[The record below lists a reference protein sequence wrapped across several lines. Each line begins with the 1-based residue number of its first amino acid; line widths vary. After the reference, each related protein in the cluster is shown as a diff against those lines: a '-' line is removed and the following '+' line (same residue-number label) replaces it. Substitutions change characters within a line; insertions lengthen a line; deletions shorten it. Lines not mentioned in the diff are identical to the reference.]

1 MKRMFYNESYNE
13 TMRLLLSSSSSSS
26 SSSYSSPSP
35 PPPPSL
41 PPAHIEKQME
51 HVEVLK
57 TYIPSPV
64 FTLDEII
71 GTIIKYAQEAE
82 LYQLTQWD
90 NMSKFMLKHTIT
102 NIHANNE
109 KEYLKD
115 FIVYKQYDAVVK
127 QSSGIKYGMFK
138 HKYFN
143 LMFRIDDIND
153 QISGEDSVSSILMEK
168 YKNKYQDIIRLG
180 IIIPLYCHIKFSN
193 PKIFYSVQPYIIG
206 AVTFDKWVNSIQN
219 KGNFDELVYDAFM
232 QLSAILQELH
242 EVDCVHGD
250 IKPANILVGIKN
262 GQVSVF
268 LIDFG
273 LSGIHNKTT
282 NASGGTLPFCAPE
295 TNNTIAN
302 TKNGN
307 NVIKYPQNFEY
318 TWVKHNKSHDIWSL
332 GFIFM
337 TVFAFKSVKLYYHDY
352 PIQFFLSS
360 GYISPIYFQM
370 VKHEYI
376 REILGENILVEPSKR
391 CDILKLN
398 SLISNLSFM

>member
-1 MKRMFYNESYNE
+1 MKKYDKNSDEGE
-13 TMRLLLSSSSSSS
+13 LVKLLPSSS
-26 SSSYSSPSP
+26 SSPSP
-35 PPPPSL
+35 PPPL
-41 PPAHIEKQME
+41 LIPPHTEKQME

-71 GTIIKYAQEAE
+71 GTIIKYTQEAE
-82 LYQLTQWD
+82 LYQLTHWD

-115 FIVYKQYDAVVK
+115 FIVYKQYDALEK
-127 QSSGIKYGMFK
+127 QSSVIKYGMFK

-143 LMFRIDDIND
+143 LMFRIDDIDD
-153 QISGEDSVSSILMEK
+153 QISGEDNVSSILMEK
-168 YKNKYQDIIRLG
+168 YKNRYQDIIRMG
-180 IIIPLYCHIKFSN
+180 IVIPVYCHIKFSK
-193 PKIFYSVQPYIIG
+193 PQIFYSIQPYIVGGI
-206 AVTFDKWVNSIQN
+206 TFDRWIDSIKH
-219 KGNFDELVYDAFM
+219 KGNFEELVYDAFM

-242 EVDCVHGD
+242 QVNCVHGD
-250 IKPANILVGIKN
+250 IKPANILVGNKN
-262 GQVSVF
+262 GQVSIF

-295 TNNTIAN
+295 TSNTIAN

-332 GFIFM
+332 GIIFI
-337 TVFAFKSVKLYYHDY
+337 TVYIFKSVKLYYHEY
-352 PIQFFLSS
+352 PIHFFLST
-360 GYISPIYFQM
+360 GYISPNYFQL
-370 VKHEYI
+370 VKHDYI
-376 REILGENILVEPSKR
+376 REILCEHILVESSKR

-398 SLISNLSFM
+398 DLILNLSFM